1 MQSGDGLVV
10 RVRPYGG
17 RLEAAQVAGLAELAE
32 RYGNGLIDVTS
43 RANLQIRGVSEQGH
57 RRLIEGLALLGLI
70 DPDPDIEARRNIV
83 VTPFWNSGD
92 ETAALAAELE
102 EALADSTLDLP
113 TKFGFA
119 IDDGKSRV
127 LADDSADMRIERDR
141 DGRLLVRDR
150 WRKARPLRRARRG
163 REHGAGA
170 RELVHLPPAARRA
183 GEGAWQRISRPARS
197 CRQSLSGETEPAPV
211 MAASRPG
218 HYPHGALVGFAFGQM
233 LHTTLHQFS
242 GCGHALRMTPWR
254 MMLSE
259 GKREMPSGAGLI
271 TEPYDPML
279 RVIACSGAPRCREAH
294 ADTRALASAACA
306 AYRPRYAR
314 FTSPAAPRAAR
325 IPARPR
331 SRWLRPATASISIR
345 DGSTRDEPVLRGP
358 QRCRHRHRSLHPGR
372 RPLMPHAYETD
383 GAAIYRQSFA
393 TIRAEADLARF
404 SPTRS
409 RWWCA

>member
-1 MQSGDGLVV
+1 MSAAAIKGWCPGALRPMQSGDGLVV
-10 RVRPYGG
+10 RVRPFGG

-57 RRLIEGLALLGLI
+57 RRLLDGLALLRLL
-70 DPDPDIEARRNIV
+70 DPDTDIEARRNIL

-92 ETAALAAELE
+92 ETQALAAELE

-127 LADDSADMRIERDR
+127 LAGDSADLRIERDR
-141 DGRLLVRDR
+141 DGRLLVRADG
-150 WRKARPLRRARRG
+150 ARLGRSVARGEAVSTALALASWFISSGGAKGGRG
-163 REHGAGA
+163 RMAAHIAVGS
-170 RELVHLPPAARRA
+170 VLP
-183 GEGAWQRISRPARS
+183 E
-197 CRQSLSGETEPAPV
+197 SLSGETEPAPV

-218 HYPHGALVGFAFGQM
+218 HYPHGALVGVAFGQM

-254 MMLSE
+254 MVLSE

-271 TEPYDPML
+271 TEPYDPAL

-294 ADTRALASAACA
+294 ADTRALASAL
-306 AYRPRYAR
+306 
-314 FTSPAAPRAAR
+314 APRIALDTRLHVSGCAKGCAR
-325 IPARPR
+325 SGA
-331 SRWLRPATASISIR
+331 SAVTLVATSAGFDLVR
-345 DGSTRDEPVLRGP
+345 DGSTRDEPVLRG
-358 QRCRHRHRSLHPGR
+358 LN
-372 RPLMPHAYETD
+372 
-383 GAAIYRQSFA
+383 GADIVSDPS
-393 TIRAEADLARF
+393 ILVGGH
-404 SPTRS
+404 
-409 RWWCA
+409 